1 MIIYDLACNQQHSF
15 EGWFQ
20 SLAAYDSQREKGLI
34 SCPQCGSNEVH
45 RIPSALHLGS
55 RSSNPVA
62 SDEARPVAPT
72 TTVAAF
78 QQLVSAIV
86 AKCEDVGSDFA
97 QEARK
102 IHYME
107 APLRSIRGT
116 ASDDDY
122 EGLREEGIEVL
133 RLPILK
139 KEDLN

>member
-34 SCPQCGSNEVH
+34 SCPQCGSHEVH

-55 RSSNPVA
+55 RSSDPVA

-78 QQLVSAIV
+78 QQLMSTIV